1 MLVRGDD
8 MVHVPDDIRDK
19 TVCVVGLG
27 YVGFPL
33 AEAFSRHIKTIGY
46 DVDGAKIASLKN
58 KNDAIAFTTDPS
70 LIREADFVLICV
82 PTPVKKSREPDLY
95 YVESAA
101 STVGKNL
108 KPGAVV
114 VLESTVYPGVTED
127 LVCRIL
133 EKESGLR
140 CGVDFKIGYSPERI
154 NPGDEAH
161 SLDRIT
167 KIVSGMDEETT
178 NALSAL
184 YGLITT
190 VYRAK
195 DIRTAEG
202 AKVIENIQRDLNI
215 ALMNELTIIFHK
227 MNMDTQAVLEA
238 ASTKWNFIRFNP
250 GLVGGH
256 CIPVDPYYLVYKAK
270 ELGYHPQVILA
281 GRAINDHMAEYVADM
296 AIRGLNDVGKVI
308 KGSDALIMGLT
319 YKEDVPDTRE
329 SPVREVV
336 QELKSFGVNVYG
348 YDPLL
353 SRREVEAF
361 GVRALDEMEGKFD
374 CVIAAVA
381 HEQFRKMTVQD
392 LSTYLNGRSVLID
405 LKGLFH
411 ENDPDMPKV
420 YYRRL

>member
-1 MLVRGDD
+1 
-8 MVHVPDDIRDK
+8 
-19 TVCVVGLG
+19 
-27 YVGFPL
+27 
-33 AEAFSRHIKTIGY
+33 
-46 DVDGAKIASLKN
+46 
-58 KNDAIAFTTDPS
+58 
-70 LIREADFVLICV
+70 VLICV

-127 LVCRIL
+127 LVCGIL

-270 ELGYHPQVILA
+270 GLGYHPQVILA

-319 YKEDVPDTRE
+319 YKENVPDTRE
-329 SPVREVV
+329 SPVSEMIH
-336 QELKSFGVNVYG
+336 ELKEFDVDVYG

-353 SRREVEAF
+353 EAKEIERFGAKPIASLQGIDGPVDCIIINSPHDVFASLTLDEVLRICNGKPIIVDVTGMLRRND
-361 GVRALDEMEGKFD
+361 GVREG
-374 CVIAAVA
+374 CA
-381 HEQFRKMTVQD
+381 
-392 LSTYLNGRSVLID
+392 
-405 LKGLFH
+405 
-411 ENDPDMPKV
+411 
-420 YYRRL
+420 YRTL